1 MVLSDSYY
9 SNDDD
14 TYGAE
19 NSPSVNIQCTSSSS
33 IPLQTGTYDV
43 MKAYIEDS
51 TTCDGKN
58 SSNTNTINISNTI
71 IITNA
76 TTIITRYIND
86 SIRGCCPW

>member
-1 MVLSDSYY
+1 MLLSDSYY

-33 IPLQTGTYDV
+33 IPLQTGTYDI

-51 TTCDGKN
+51 TTCDGKKN
-58 SSNTNTINISNTI
+58 NHINVNTFANT
-71 IITNA
+71 
-76 TTIITRYIND
+76 TTTRFIND
-86 SIRGCCPW
+86 PI